1 MRMSTDNDRD
11 GITLLE
17 QDHRTVERLY
27 EEYQSATDAERK
39 QQIVHTITR
48 ELSVHAEIEEMHLYP
63 LVADLVDGGEE
74 LSEHS
79 KEEHQEVKETLDQID
94 SMSVGDE
101 GFDEK
106 LAEMMADVSHHV
118 AEEESEL
125 FPKLRSA
132 VDSERLLEVGHKLE
146 TAKAT
151 APTRPHPG
159 APNNSI
165 GSKLLGPGTAMV
177 DKARDM
183 ARNFADEK

>member
-1 MRMSTDNDRD
+1 MATTTNEID

-27 EEYQSATDAERK
+27 EEYQSATSTDRK
-39 QQIVHTITR
+39 QEIVHTITR

-63 LVADLVDGGEE
+63 LAASLIEDGEDLA
-74 LSEHS
+74 EHS

-94 SMSVGDE
+94 SMSVEDE

-106 LAEMMADVSHHV
+106 LAEMMADVTHHV

-125 FPKLRSA
+125 FPKLRA
-132 VDSERLLEVGHKLE
+132 AIDSERLLELGRKLE
-146 TAKAT
+146 EAKAT

-159 APNNSI
+159 APNSSI

-183 ARNFADEK
+183 ARDFSDEK

>member
-1 MRMSTDNDRD
+1 MSTTDNEID

-27 EEYQSATDAERK
+27 EEYQSATDVDRK

-63 LVADLVDGGEE
+63 LAASLVEGGED
-74 LSEHS
+74 LTEHS
-79 KEEHQEVKETLDQID
+79 KSEHQEVKETLDQID

-106 LAEMMADVSHHV
+106 LAEMMADVTHHV

-125 FPKLRSA
+125 FPKLRGA
-132 VDSERLLEVGHKLE
+132 IDDERVMELGRTLA
-146 TAKAT
+146 TAKET

-159 APNNSI
+159 APNSSV
-165 GSKLLGPGTAMV
+165 GSKLLGPGTALV
-177 DKARDM
+177 DKARDVV
-183 ARNFADEK
+183 RDFADEK

>member
-1 MRMSTDNDRD
+1 MATTTNETD

-27 EEYQSATDAERK
+27 EEYQSATDADRK

-48 ELSVHAEIEEMHLYP
+48 ELSIHAEIEEMHLYP
-63 LVADLVDGGEE
+63 LAADVVDDGED
-74 LSEHS
+74 LAEHS

-125 FPKLRSA
+125 FPKLRASI
-132 VDSERLLEVGHKLE
+132 DDERLMELGRKLQ

-159 APNNSI
+159 APNSSI

-177 DKARDM
+177 DKARDI
-183 ARNFADEK
+183 ARDFADEK